1 MNRIINA
8 ASYRATRK
16 SMLLGQGHTGEPPQ
30 GRLTVTVVLTRIFSA
45 VSSIA
50 LSVVCST
57 GNVRVR
63 MT

>member
-1 MNRIINA
+1 MKRIINA

-16 SMLLGQGHTGEPPQ
+16 SMLLGPVHAGEPPQ
-30 GRLTVTVVLTRIFSA
+30 DRLTVTLVIARIFSA
-45 VSSIA
+45 VSSF
-50 LSVVCST
+50 VCST